1 MKFEVEYNEQ
11 LCKWRFRGGGKAA
24 PWSQYT
30 RSSHLLEQLY
40 EQVKEDQSS
49 LVRQD
54 YKPIAHSVKRPEGSP
69 SVAYEISGGRVQRIA
84 FDAAE
89 RQRQQLAE
97 LAAIL
102 ELGD

>member
-11 LCKWRFRGGGKAA
+11 LCKWRFRAGREA

-40 EQVKEDQSS
+40 DQVKEDQSS

-54 YKPIAHSVKRPEGSP
+54 YKPIAHSVKRAEGSP
-69 SVAYEISGGRVQRIA
+69 SVAYEISGGKVRRIA
-84 FDAAE
+84 FDKAE
-89 RQRQQLAE
+89 RQKQQLDE

-102 ELGD
+102 ELNG